1 MYLEREAGADVR
13 MSVKEKR
20 KRNRERLMD
29 AYKNSIHEVV
39 RNQDVRKVKLGDD
52 RPVYWNE
59 DTTVYQKP
67 TRKSRRK
74 TSEMV

>member
-1 MYLEREAGADVR
+1 
-13 MSVKEKR
+13 
-20 KRNRERLMD
+20 MD